1 MKLPRVMVIS
11 RPFFNLFFITEV
23 GGKALT
29 DDTVNLDIRKPS
41 RKIFGDSS
49 AFYSATGK
57 AKEIAES
64 PKGTAGQTHS
74 PGQPTCIA

>member
-11 RPFFNLFFITEV
+11 RPFFNLFFITDV

-41 RKIFGDSS
+41 ERSS
-49 AFYSATGK
+49 V
-57 AKEIAES
+57 
-64 PKGTAGQTHS
+64 TALLFIQLLEK
-74 PGQPTCIA
+74 PRR